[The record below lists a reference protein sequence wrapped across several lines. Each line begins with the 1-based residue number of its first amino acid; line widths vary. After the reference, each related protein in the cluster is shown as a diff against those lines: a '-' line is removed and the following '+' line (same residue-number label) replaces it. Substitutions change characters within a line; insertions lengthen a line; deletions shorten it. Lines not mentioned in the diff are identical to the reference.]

1 MRHIHSFSAK
11 LTLNVLVMI
20 SLLFLLA
27 LGIVSYWSNTLI
39 FNEAS
44 KNAQNL
50 LDKNISDIEK
60 NLSTIEISVSS
71 NAWNVREHLDEPDFL
86 YHITKRI
93 VGENDNIVGSAIAFV
108 PEYYPG
114 KHFFSPYSYIS
125 AETGEILSKQLG
137 NEDYDYFYME
147 WFAVPYETGKPYW
160 GEPYYDKGGGEQ
172 LMCTY
177 SYPLVDD
184 NGKIFAVMTA
194 DISLDWISKVQS
206 GIKPYKNS
214 NVVLISSLG
223 LILSSESSI
232 GKFGENVV
240 SNFEKVSERTR
251 NVDNIL
257 DAILNKEKAMMK
269 YSVGGT
275 PGFVVFAPLTNS
287 WVAMVSCTYSDILAG
302 TTKMLS
308 IIMLIGILGLIL
320 MFILC
325 NRIIKIQTK
334 PLTNFADSATEI
346 AKGNFETPLPEI
358 ETSDEIGLLRDSFAN
373 MQLSLRNYISELKT
387 TTAANERY
395 ESELSIAS
403 KIQMAMLPHTFP
415 KSDIFDLYACQKS
428 SKEVGGDL
436 YDFIVK
442 DKFCYFIIGDVS
454 GKGVPASLVM
464 AAAKVA
470 FRFVSTLDLTPDQ
483 MVSRIN
489 NILCENNERGMFVTF
504 FLGKLNLETLQLQ
517 YCNAGHNPPMI
528 TGSDGQV
535 SKLEVLPN
543 LALGVWPDFSFTA
556 QIKDLSAG
564 DRITLYTD
572 GVTEAEKADGNQ
584 YGEQRLCD
592 FLSDNCKETEENL
605 CTGILDSLDVY
616 FEGRPQNDD
625 ITLLSLRI
633 RKTDNNQ

>member
-1 MRHIHSFSAK
+1 MKHGHSFSAK
-11 LTLNVLVMI
+11 LTLNVLTMMSV
-20 SLLFLLA
+20 LFLLS

-39 FNEAS
+39 SNEAA

-60 NLSTIEISVSS
+60 ILSTIETSVSG
-71 NAWNVREHLDEPDFL
+71 NAWNVREHLDDPDFL
-86 YHITKRI
+86 YHITERI
-93 VGENDNIVGSAIAFV
+93 VGENPNIVGSAIAFA
-108 PEYYPG
+108 PEYYKG
-114 KHFFSPYSYIS
+114 KHFFSPYSYVS
-125 AETGEILSKQLG
+125 ADSGKILSKQLG
-137 NEDYDYFYME
+137 NDDYDYFYME
-147 WFAVPYETGKPYW
+147 WFSVPFETGTPLW
-160 GEPYYDKGGGEQ
+160 GEPYFDKGGGEQ

-177 SYPLVDD
+177 SYPLADKDGNV
-184 NGKIFAVMTA
+184 FAVMTA

-214 NVVLISSLG
+214 NVVLLSQMG
-223 LILSSESSI
+223 VILSSESSV
-232 GKFGENVV
+232 GKLGENIF
-240 SNFEKVSERTR
+240 SNFEKVSARTR
-251 NVDNIL
+251 NVDKIL
-257 DAILNKEKAMMK
+257 DSILNKEKGLMK
-269 YSVGGT
+269 YSVAGT

-302 TTKMLS
+302 TTKML
-308 IIMLIGILGLIL
+308 ILVTLIGILGLVL
-320 MFILC
+320 MFVLC
-325 NRIIKIQTK
+325 YRIIKMQTR
-334 PLTNFADSATEI
+334 PLTDFADSATEI
-346 AKGNFETPLPEI
+346 AKGNFDAPLPELDS
-358 ETSDEIGLLRDSFAN
+358 EDEIGLLRDSFAN
-373 MQLSLRNYISELKT
+373 MQSSLRNYISELKT

-403 KIQMAMLPHTFP
+403 KIQISMLPHTFP

-470 FRFVSTLDLTPDQ
+470 FRFVSTLDLTPDR

-572 GVTEAEKADGNQ
+572 GVTEAEKADGIQ

-592 FLSDNCKETEENL
+592 FLSDNCCETEENL
-605 CTGILDSLDVY
+605 CTGVLNSLDLY

-633 RKTDNNQ
+633 RKTNENQ